1 MNIGRRAPC
10 RQSRVGFN
18 PPKQRQNSRRIGGLK
33 PNLRWITAP
42 HPAAAGK
49 KRKTT
54 MDMQNKAKKLIEMIQ
69 TAPVEWKLLTEV
81 ADLTRGRV
89 ISKGYLADN
98 LGNYPVY
105 SSQTLNNGEI
115 GKINSF
121 DFDGEFVSWTTDG
134 ANAGTVFYRSGKF
147 SITNV
152 CGLIKIKN
160 ILELNYKFLFYWLS
174 IEAKKHVYS
183 GMGNPKLMSHQM
195 GKIQI
200 PIPPLEIQQEIVKIL
215 DKFTELEATLEA
227 ELTLRK
233 RQYQYYRDFLLD
245 FDNQIGGIADDYK
258 GRLKDVVWKTLGEV
272 TLPTENIKW
281 KYTDKIYQ
289 YIDLTSVSRENK
301 TITDTIAISANNAP
315 SRAQK
320 IVKEHDVIFATTRP
334 TLQRFTI
341 ISKKFSGEIASTGY
355 CVLRANCKEVLP
367 KWIYYQISTE
377 RFNQYVE
384 VNQIGSAYPAIS
396 DAKVKEFK
404 IPTPPLPEQ
413 EKITAILDKFDIL
426 THSISEGLPYE
437 IALRRKQYEYYRGQL
452 LSFPKAA

>member
-1 MNIGRRAPC
+1 
-10 RQSRVGFN
+10 
-18 PPKQRQNSRRIGGLK
+18 
-33 PNLRWITAP
+33 
-42 HPAAAGK
+42 
-49 KRKTT
+49 
-54 MDMQNKAKKLIEMIQ
+54 MQNKAKKLIEMIQ
-69 TAPVEWKLLTEV
+69 TAPVEWKPLGEV
-81 ADLTRGRV
+81 ADYEQPTKYLVASKNYDDKFDTPVLTAGKTFILGYTDETEGIYKASGSPV
-89 ISKGYLADN
+89 IIFDDFTTANKWVD
-98 LGNYPVY
+98 
-105 SSQTLNNGEI
+105 
-115 GKINSF
+115 F
-121 DFDGEFVSWTTDG
+121 DFKVKSSAMKIITSKNEQDVLLKYVYYWLNTLPNSLTDG
-134 ANAGTVFYRSGKF
+134 DHKRQWISNF
-147 SITNV
+147 SN
-152 CGLIKIKN
+152 K
-160 ILELNYKFLFYWLS
+160 E
-174 IEAKKHVYS
+174 
-183 GMGNPKLMSHQM
+183 
-195 GKIQI
+195 I
-200 PIPPLEIQQEIVKIL
+200 PIPPLETQQKIVKIL

-227 ELTLRK
+227 ELALRK

-245 FDNQIGGIADDYK
+245 FDNQIGGGADGYQC
-258 GRLKDVVWKTLGEV
+258 RLKDVVWKTLGEV

-289 YIDLTSVSRENK
+289 YIDLTSVSREYK

-384 VNQIGSAYPAIS
+384 VNQSGSAYPAIS

-404 IPTPPLPEQ
+404 IPIPSLPEQ
-413 EKITAILDKFDIL
+413 EKIVAILDKFDTL

-437 IALRRKQYEYYRGQL
+437 ITLRRKQYEYYREQL
-452 LSFPKAA
+452 LAFPKAA